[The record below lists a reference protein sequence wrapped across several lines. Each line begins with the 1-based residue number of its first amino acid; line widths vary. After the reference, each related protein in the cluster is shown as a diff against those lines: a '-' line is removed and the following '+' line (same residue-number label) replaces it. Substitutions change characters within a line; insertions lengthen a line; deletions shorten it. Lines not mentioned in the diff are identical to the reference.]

1 METEEACREQLAKIM
16 RNETRLLGDLA
27 QLLDREHACLE
38 GEDAVAL
45 EKTAQERQRCV
56 SAIYRCDEERRALCR
71 STGRPENLEGLQELM
86 RWCDPKGTL
95 APGWAQC
102 SAAAANCRK
111 LNDRNGALVNAR
123 LKHVQGRLGVL
134 IEGRK
139 DGVTYGRRGSDVPP
153 TGSRLVATKA

>member
-1 METEEACREQLAKIM
+1 MEQEACREQLAKIM
-16 RNETRLLGDLA
+16 ANETRLLSELA

-38 GEDAVAL
+38 GEDAAAL

-71 STGRPENLEGLQELM
+71 NTNRPENLQGLQDLM

-134 IEGRK
+134 IEGRR
-139 DGVTYGRRGSDVPP
+139 DSVTYGRRGNDAQP